1 MKKSIKIISIMMI
14 AVIAMLSLAGCGSD
28 EGTDASGDM
37 PTYIAITEPTY
48 APFESTDDDGNLV
61 GFDMD
66 LLNAIAEDQ
75 GFKVEYQIFEFDA
88 LIPAVQAGNADIIAA
103 AMNVT
108 DERAEQVDFSEKY
121 FDSGKVIVVTADNTT
136 ISGVDD
142 LTADMSVAAQIGTTE
157 GEYVQ
162 ELAADGT
169 IAEAVILNQT
179 TQCIMQLQ
187 NGDVDAV
194 ILDVP
199 VAQYYFNLY
208 DDIKLIDALIDPAPM
223 AFAVAKGNDDLLE
236 KINAG
241 LANVK
246 ENGTYD
252 ELYAKWIEGQE

>member
-142 LTADMSVAAQIGTTE
+142 LTADMSVAQGWA
-157 GEYVQ
+157 VFASVMP
-162 ELAADGT
+162 LAITGLISAIYQGKT
-169 IAEAVILNQT
+169 SVS
-179 TQCIMQLQ
+179 CI
-187 NGDVDAV
+187 
-194 ILDVP
+194 
-199 VAQYYFNLY
+199 Y
-208 DDIKLIDALIDPAPM
+208 
-223 AFAVAKGNDDLLE
+223 AVAKDEKLSGKLIMFPAMVETYAIFGLVISLLFT
-236 KINAG
+236 
-241 LANVK
+241 LSV
-246 ENGTYD
+246 
-252 ELYAKWIEGQE
+252 

>member
-1 MKKSIKIISIMMI
+1 MRR
-14 AVIAMLSLAGCGSD
+14 
-28 EGTDASGDM
+28 
-37 PTYIAITEPTY
+37 
-48 APFESTDDDGNLV
+48 FESTDDDGNLV

-162 ELAADGT
+162 ELAADG
-169 IAEAVILNQT
+169 IHRRGSHPQPRPPSA
-179 TQCIMQLQ
+179 
-187 NGDVDAV
+187 
-194 ILDVP
+194 
-199 VAQYYFNLY
+199 
-208 DDIKLIDALIDPAPM
+208 
-223 AFAVAKGNDDLLE
+223 
-236 KINAG
+236 
-241 LANVK
+241 
-246 ENGTYD
+246 
-252 ELYAKWIEGQE
+252 

>member
-1 MKKSIKIISIMMI
+1 
-14 AVIAMLSLAGCGSD
+14 ML
-28 EGTDASGDM
+28 
-37 PTYIAITEPTY
+37 PTK
-48 APFESTDDDGNLV
+48 G
-61 GFDMD
+61 
-66 LLNAIAEDQ
+66 
-75 GFKVEYQIFEFDA
+75 
-88 LIPAVQAGNADIIAA
+88 
-103 AMNVT
+103 
-108 DERAEQVDFSEKY
+108 AEQVDFSEKY

-157 GEYVQ
+157 GDYVQ

-194 ILDVP
+194 ILDAP

>member
-1 MKKSIKIISIMMI
+1 MYKR
-14 AVIAMLSLAGCGSD
+14 
-28 EGTDASGDM
+28 
-37 PTYIAITEPTY
+37 
-48 APFESTDDDGNLV
+48 
-61 GFDMD
+61 
-66 LLNAIAEDQ
+66 Q
-75 GFKVEYQIFEFDA
+75 VEYQIFEFDA

-194 ILDVP
+194 ILDAP

>member
-1 MKKSIKIISIMMI
+1 
-14 AVIAMLSLAGCGSD
+14 
-28 EGTDASGDM
+28 M

-136 ISGVDD
+136 ISGVD
-142 LTADMSVAAQIGTTE
+142 GP
-157 GEYVQ
+157 
-162 ELAADGT
+162 DGGY
-169 IAEAVILNQT
+169 ER
-179 TQCIMQLQ
+179 
-187 NGDVDAV
+187 GRPDR
-194 ILDVP
+194 
-199 VAQYYFNLY
+199 YH
-208 DDIKLIDALIDPAPM
+208 
-223 AFAVAKGNDDLLE
+223 
-236 KINAG
+236 
-241 LANVK
+241 
-246 ENGTYD
+246 
-252 ELYAKWIEGQE
+252 

>member
-1 MKKSIKIISIMMI
+1 MKKSVKVISIMMI
-14 AVIAMLSLAGCGSD
+14 AMLAMFTLAGCGNDQSAD
-28 EGTDASGDM
+28 TSKDM
-37 PTYIAITEPTY
+37 PTYIAVTEPTY

-66 LLNAIAEDQ
+66 LLNAIGEDQ

-108 DERAEQVDFSEKY
+108 DERAEQVDFSDKY
-121 FDSGKVIVVTADNTT
+121 FDSGKVIVVTSDNTT
-136 ISGVDD
+136 INGVED
-142 LTADMSVAAQIGTTE
+142 LTGDMSVAAQIGTTE

-162 ELAADGT
+162 ELADKGT
-169 IAEAVILNQT
+169 IGKAVILNQT

-187 NGDVDAV
+187 NGDVEAV
-194 ILDVP
+194 ILDAP

-208 DDIKLIDALIDPAPM
+208 DDIKLVDALIDPAPM

-252 ELYAKWIEGQE
+252 KLYAKWIEGQE